1 MALNQT
7 LSPESISKEE
17 SSTNFVQI
25 CEIIIGCFGIFGN
38 LTSVLVL
45 GRRSVRNQ
53 TNWLIVNQAVVDA
66 LVSFFLVAAVSTQ
79 IAGVSPKNMDR
90 VSGEIFCKFWGSLS
104 IVFGGFAIS
113 TFNLTAISIERYIAV
128 VHPIWYLSHFKQR
141 AMVILITLAWCLAP
155 VLQIV
160 TVSTQYGVSQEG
172 ECYYY
177 PKYSQILVALFFWEY
192 FMPICVMTFSFFS
205 IIVKF
210 RELNKIAIARTREI
224 QNTLPIQG
232 PSAPEEV
239 SVNREVVA
247 SRPAVKTLH
256 VPGEMAASTIR
267 PGSSTSSRE
276 PNRPHDQR
284 NPIQDNAVGRIL
296 REVVASRPAV
306 KTLHVPGEMAASST
320 IRPGSSASSREP
332 NRPHD
337 QRNPIQDNAVGR
349 IQRRNTTKVLFS
361 VYIIFLICWS
371 PNQWAFLQFN
381 LGGYL
386 DFKSTFYRL
395 TVVMGI
401 LNTCINP
408 FIYALRLKIYQRE
421 LKSMIQSFY
430 CH

>member
-1 MALNQT
+1 MN
-7 LSPESISKEE
+7 
-17 SSTNFVQI
+17 
-25 CEIIIGCFGIFGN
+25 
-38 LTSVLVL
+38 
-45 GRRSVRNQ
+45 
-53 TNWLIVNQAVVDA
+53 
-66 LVSFFLVAAVSTQ
+66 
-79 IAGVSPKNMDR
+79 R

-205 IIVKF
+205 IILKF
-210 RELNKIAIARTREI
+210 RELNKIAIERTREI
-224 QNTLPIQG
+224 QNTPPIPG
-232 PSAPEEV
+232 SSAPEEV

-276 PNRPHDQR
+276 PNRR
-284 NPIQDNAVGRIL
+284 L
-296 REVVASRPAV
+296 
-306 KTLHVPGEMAASST
+306 
-320 IRPGSSASSREP
+320 
-332 NRPHD
+332 D

-381 LGGYL
+381 LGGFL

-421 LKSMIQSFY
+421 FKSMIQPFY